1 MHIITGKLRVYVKYL
16 NINDLIVGKRE
27 LVRLNS
33 ERAYTKSISDT
44 VLVTRNN
51 CNDVIHVQYR
61 QSVLHY

>member
-16 NINDLIVGKRE
+16 NINDLIIGKRE

-51 CNDVIHVQYR
+51 GNDVIHVRYR
-61 QSVLHY
+61 QNVLHY